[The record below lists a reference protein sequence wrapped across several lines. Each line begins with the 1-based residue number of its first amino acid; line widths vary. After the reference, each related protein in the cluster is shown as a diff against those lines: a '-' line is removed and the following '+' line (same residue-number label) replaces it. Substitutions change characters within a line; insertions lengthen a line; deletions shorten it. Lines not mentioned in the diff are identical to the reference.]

1 MRGLLVGFL
10 EMFAHR
16 GWLTSIIAIVGATLL
31 LYFFVNYFYKRLLPR
46 LEMTYLIWDSALLQA
61 LIRPINV
68 LVWVLGFTTSLQML
82 AIHFDYETLINFLR
96 AFLNFSFIAIVLW
109 FALRF
114 IKNMETGYMR
124 DHKGRKRKYDR
135 TTVRAIF
142 QTSRVVVI
150 LIAILVY
157 LQTNNVNISA
167 VLAFGGA
174 GSLIIGLAAKDLLAN
189 FFGGL
194 MIYLDRPFSVG
205 DCIKSPDRDIAGCVE
220 HIGWRLTRIRT
231 FLQRPIY
238 VPNGLFSNISIEN
251 SSRMSNRQI
260 KTRVGIRYYDAS
272 KIEPIQKNIE
282 EMIRN
287 HPDIDTQKMLMVR
300 FDEFGPSSL
309 NLLIH
314 CFTKTINKADSLL
327 TQQDIYLKSIKI
339 IESYNA
345 QCAFPTTTV
354 HVPDEISLQ
363 YSTPHAP
370 QHE

>member
-1 MRGLLVGFL
+1 MKVSLIKLLS
-10 EMFAHR
+10 MFAHR
-16 GWLTSIIAIVGATLL
+16 EWLTSIIALFGITLL
-31 LYFFVNYFYKRLLPR
+31 FYFFVNYFYKRLRPR
-46 LEMTYLIWDSALLQA
+46 LEATYLIWDSALLQA

-68 LVWVLGFTTSLQML
+68 LIWVLCLTLSLRL
-82 AIHFDYETLINFLR
+82 WALHFSYENLLNFLR
-96 AFLNFSFIAIVLW
+96 TFLNFSFIAIVLW

-114 IKNMETGYMR
+114 IRNMETGYMR
-124 DHKGRKRKYDR
+124 DRKGRKKKYDR

-142 QTSRVVVI
+142 QTSRVVVS

-157 LQTNNVNISA
+157 LQTNDVNISA

-174 GSLIIGLAAKDLLAN
+174 GSLVIGLAAKDLLAN

-238 VPNGLFSNISIEN
+238 VPNGVFSNISIEN

-260 KTRVGIRYYDAS
+260 KARVGIRYNDAS

-314 CFTKTINKADSLL
+314 CFTKTIDKAGSLL

-339 IESYNA
+339 IENHDA
-345 QCAFPTTTV
+345 QCAFPTTTL
-354 HVPDEISLQ
+354 HVPDEITLQ
-363 YSTPHAP
+363 HASPQSSTS
-370 QHE
+370 